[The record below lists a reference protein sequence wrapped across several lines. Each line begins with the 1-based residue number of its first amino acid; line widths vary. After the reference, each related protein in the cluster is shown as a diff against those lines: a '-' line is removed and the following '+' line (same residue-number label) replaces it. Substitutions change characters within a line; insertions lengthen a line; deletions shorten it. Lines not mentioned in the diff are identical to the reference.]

1 MSKLHEIERELH
13 ANHPALFADFANQ
26 SLGKS
31 AQIIEDAVV
40 AMQKRDWIVAG
51 IRGQIVS
58 GLRGQHAD
66 SIGNGSRNYKVAP
79 SSHSPAN
86 KALHAVGLAIS
97 SKRPVLCILGESA
110 VGQGTLWEAFNIAAL
125 HTVPVCFLVIRPDLQ
140 SAPLAKQSA
149 GSVMESATSL
159 GIASVQVSPEQ
170 VASVVERFRANEH
183 AGPCVMEVHVS

>member
-1 MSKLHEIERELH
+1 LFEKLFGKPCQSLVEVAMSKLHEIERELH

-40 AMQKRDWIVAG
+40 AMQKRDWIVTG

-86 KALHAVGLAIS
+86 KALHAVG
-97 SKRPVLCILGESA
+97 
-110 VGQGTLWEAFNIAAL
+110 QGTLWEAFNIAAL
-125 HTVPVCFLVIRPDLQ
+125 HTVPVCFLVIRPNLQ